1 MVSGRNEVNVK
12 VLAEKRYKETCSAV
26 SQVRRKKRRS
36 LIYAVVNSI
45 VAFVCVVSVV
55 ICLVACVYV
64 GVYAKA
70 TESGYRKSDLLAE
83 LRALRT
89 ENEELRLDLER
100 RRRPAEIEA
109 FATQNGMQQVSPV
122 AYLGRPTGEPQ
133 IAQNVGDGEY

>member
-1 MVSGRNEVNVK
+1 M
-12 VLAEKRYKETCSAV
+12 VLAEKRYKEASSSV
-26 SQVRRKKRRS
+26 SQIRGKKRRG
-36 LIYAVVNSI
+36 LIRAVVNSI
-45 VAFVCVVSVV
+45 MVCVCLVSV
-55 ICLVACVYV
+55 IMCLVACVYV

-109 FATQNGMQQVSPV
+109 FATENGMQQVSPV
-122 AYLGRPTGEPQ
+122 TYLGEPTGEAQ
-133 IAQNVGDGEY
+133 IAQNVRDGEY